1 MEEVQAPTNP
11 ARRITHVA
19 RLLTRYFDR
28 RFASLGINVAN
39 LAVLGAL
46 RGGQSLSQ
54 KELTEIG
61 QIGQPAMAQMLDR
74 LMREGLL
81 SRTTDTLDRRKAL
94 FALSPRAQELMR
106 TVETHLADGNAEVFT
121 IFDPV
126 EFETLLRLVQRL
138 EWHLTAMTEG
148 DGQLETS

>member
-1 MEEVQAPTNP
+1 MAEPSSPCNP

-28 RFASLGINVAN
+28 RLAPLGVNVAN

-54 KELTEIG
+54 KELTELG

-81 SRTTDTLDRRKAL
+81 SRTTDPTDRRKAL
-94 FALSPRAQELMR
+94 FALSPHAQGVMAALEPR
-106 TVETHLADGNAEVFT
+106 LADGNAEVFA
-121 IFDPV
+121 IFTPA
-126 EFETLLRLVQRL
+126 EFETLLALLHRLGA
-138 EWHLTAMTEG
+138 HLATLTGE
-148 DGQLETS
+148 ER